1 MPFDNLNNIQSR
13 KLNLALLILFTF
25 LAMVA
30 TVFLPFLGFVTAALL
45 PVPTVLLILSNR
57 LRDGI
62 ICAIA
67 GIIVFFILDY
77 SLAITIL
84 VLLIAFSIAYRHFL
98 NKNKKTFFSITI
110 IFLIFLGAILLYA
123 AINFAI
129 SGGTLFKDLIKNYS
143 NVVNNLS
150 NDPIVKTYQSLTGAD
165 SQQINLIL
173 NQMKSILNFIPYLI
187 PAIIIVLLGA
197 AAIINYYGTSVIL
210 KRYNITLGQLPDLKI
225 WDLPWYLCWG
235 VILGIIFVILPQV
248 SSNFGKIINASGYS
262 LIIIFG
268 ALYLVLGIAVIRGLF
283 ERFKTGIYLRLIIL
297 AIVVFAPGLIVLI
310 PLIGLIDIWA
320 NFRKLKRS

>member
-1 MPFDNLNNIQSR
+1 MPFDNLNNVQTR

-25 LAMVA
+25 LAMLA
-30 TVFLPFLGFVTAALL
+30 MAFLPFLGFVTAALV
-45 PVPTVLLILSNR
+45 PIPTVLLILSNR

-84 VLLIAFSIAYRHFL
+84 VLLIAVSIAYRYFL

-110 IFLIFLGAILLYA
+110 IFLIFLGAILLYT
-123 AINFAI
+123 AINFVI
-129 SGGTLFKDLIKNYS
+129 SGGMLFKDLIKNYS
-143 NVVNNLS
+143 SLVNNLS

-187 PAIIIVLLGA
+187 PAIIIVLVGA
-197 AAIINYYGTSVIL
+197 AAIINYYGTSAIS
-210 KRYNITLGQLPDLKI
+210 KRYNMILKQLPDLRI

-235 VILGIIFVILPQV
+235 IILGIILVIIPQIG
-248 SSNFGKIINASGYS
+248 SNFSKMINAAGYS
-262 LIIIFG
+262 MIIIFG
-268 ALYLVLGIAVIRGLF
+268 ALYLVLGIAVIWGIF
-283 ERFKTGIYLRLIIL
+283 VRFNTSIYLRLIML
-297 AIVVFAPGLIVLI
+297 AVVIFAPGIIVLI
-310 PLIGLIDIWA
+310 PLVGLIDIWA